1 MAFERTLESQLRRE
15 TQEMTDERVLA
26 TMSVDDQ
33 PVLQPMGIVHGGVYA
48 TMAEG
53 MASEATFRAVYP
65 DGNIAVGMSNQT
77 SFLRPISE
85 RHDPRRGSPPPQ
97 GADHLGVGGRLHRR
111 RRPPVRPHPRDDRR
125 AAYPRQRLVIGS
137 RRSRPNAFG
146 EIFTPGGAWRRLYS
160 ARSTIRMTRFTSS
173 SGSPRSTSS
182 PASRSSST

>member
-53 MASEATFRAVYP
+53 MVSEATFRAVYP

-85 RHDPRRGSPPPQ
+85 GTIH
-97 GADHLGVGGRLHRR
+97 AEARR
-111 RRPPVRPHPRDDRR
+111 RHRGRTTWVWEVDFTDDAGHLCALTRVTMAVRP
-125 AAYPRQRLVIGS
+125 I
-137 RRSRPNAFG
+137 
-146 EIFTPGGAWRRLYS
+146 
-160 ARSTIRMTRFTSS
+160 
-173 SGSPRSTSS
+173 
-182 PASRSSST
+182 PASG